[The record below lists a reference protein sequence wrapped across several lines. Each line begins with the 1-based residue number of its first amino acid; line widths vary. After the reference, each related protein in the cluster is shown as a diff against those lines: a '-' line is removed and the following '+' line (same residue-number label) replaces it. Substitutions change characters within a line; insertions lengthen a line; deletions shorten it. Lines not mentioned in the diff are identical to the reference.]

1 MLQHA
6 HDMQRVLNLLHTY
19 GTPGARAMTPLHH
32 KQSDESEEMAPGG
45 GAWQE
50 LQGNPLNKG

>member
-19 GTPGARAMTPLHH
+19 GTPGVRAMTPLHH

-45 GAWQE
+45 GAWHE
-50 LQGNPLNKG
+50 LQGNPFE